1 MAKKLKETF
10 AQDAGVQERNNNM
23 RYRINYEVTKKQ
35 EDVIQADSVEEAK
48 EIAIKEAG
56 QYADVTFN
64 HIREEE

>member
-1 MAKKLKETF
+1 
-10 AQDAGVQERNNNM
+10 M

>member
-1 MAKKLKETF
+1 LAKKLKETF